1 MLPQDITKGAD
12 LTLLFVDQLN
22 EETMALRYNY
32 KIAEKM
38 TTILIKRP
46 VLLLCHTASSDTIFV
61 QIYMD
66 PPPEV
71 PGVSKDAPGST
82 KHAI

>member
-1 MLPQDITKGAD
+1 MNH
-12 LTLLFVDQLN
+12 TLVFAKSN
-22 EETMALRYNY
+22 ALAKVIVY
-32 KIAEKM
+32 KSCDE
-38 TTILIKRP
+38 LS
-46 VLLLCHTASSDTIFV
+46 VLHTAGSDTIFV